1 MTTKAKCSTC
11 GKVPVEGC
19 SRIDCAERKT
29 ITAAP
34 SEDRSAYRLAV
45 ITSEDYFRGC
55 EKGVRDADE
64 I

>member
-1 MTTKAKCSTC
+1 MTVKTKCGTC
-11 GKVPVEGC
+11 GKAPVEGC

-34 SEDRSAYRLAV
+34 SEDRGAYRLAV
-45 ITSEDYFRGC
+45 ITSEDYFRWC
-55 EKGVRDADE
+55 EKGVRDANE